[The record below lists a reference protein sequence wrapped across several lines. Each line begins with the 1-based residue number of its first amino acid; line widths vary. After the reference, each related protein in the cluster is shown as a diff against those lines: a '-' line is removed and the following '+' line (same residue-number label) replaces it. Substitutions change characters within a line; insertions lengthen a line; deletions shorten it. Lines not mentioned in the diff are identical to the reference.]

1 MTKTQPGVNV
11 LLNSI
16 ISIKKNTDKDICV
29 CLQLELSG
37 KVKLPTN
44 VLVFF
49 VLVKILVWTWQK
61 FFVFV
66 ARPLC
71 LREEKRLE
79 HYTNMVHFI
88 WRHSHKNP
96 QTEEEEK
103 GIFSH
108 EKELILSG
116 KSRVKINLEGKKA
129 CPKATYHMKGCM
141 KYTSRELYLKLSRL

>member
-49 VLVKILVWTWQK
+49 VLVKILV
-61 FFVFV
+61 
-66 ARPLC
+66 
-71 LREEKRLE
+71 
-79 HYTNMVHFI
+79 
-88 WRHSHKNP
+88 
-96 QTEEEEK
+96 
-103 GIFSH
+103 
-108 EKELILSG
+108 
-116 KSRVKINLEGKKA
+116 
-129 CPKATYHMKGCM
+129 
-141 KYTSRELYLKLSRL
+141 